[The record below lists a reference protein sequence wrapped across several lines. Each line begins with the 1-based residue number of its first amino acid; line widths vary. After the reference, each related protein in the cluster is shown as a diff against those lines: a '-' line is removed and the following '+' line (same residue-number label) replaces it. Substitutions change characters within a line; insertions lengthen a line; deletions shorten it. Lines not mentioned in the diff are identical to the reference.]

1 MTKPTVRI
9 GNERNN
15 RPAVE
20 SDDAHESMREDAVT
34 LWHTLACLGGLRSCV
49 GEFRNVDMKLPP
61 DRIDAVRAS
70 LDVLAGELCER
81 AHAANFA
88 EVFPAFSTAF
98 DRERAGLRKPSAA

>member
-9 GNERNN
+9 GNELNN
-15 RPAVE
+15 RPAAQSGDVHE
-20 SDDAHESMREDAVT
+20 GLSDDAVT
-34 LWHTLACLGGLRSCV
+34 LWHAMACLGGLRSCV
-49 GEFRNVDMKLPP
+49 GEFHNVDMKLPP